1 MAIENDPAQSATS
14 PKPAAA
20 TPAKAATNSKTRTST
35 KAKAKAKAKPTGK
48 AAPKR
53 KAERSPVRKSAE
65 KALHVYL
72 GVIGKGL
79 DSLEE
84 NMESARKKRERR
96 VKELEKRGS
105 QLRKEIKK
113 RVDDYEVKS
122 FDELYEDGKARF
134 EKLQRRAEEA
144 TADIR
149 EKLSLKKAA

>member
-35 KAKAKAKAKPTGK
+35 KAKAKPTGK

-144 TADIR
+144 TTDIR
-149 EKLSLKKAA
+149 EKLSFKKAA

>member
-35 KAKAKAKAKPTGK
+35 KAKPTGK

-134 EKLQRRAEEA
+134 EKLQQRAEEA

>member
-14 PKPAAA
+14 QKPAAA
-20 TPAKAATNSKTRTST
+20 TPAKTATNSKTRTG
-35 KAKAKAKAKPTGK
+35 AKAKATSK

-53 KAERSPVRKSAE
+53 KAEQSSVRKSAE

-105 QLRKEIKK
+105 QLRKQIKK

-122 FDELYEDGKARF
+122 IDDLYEDGKARF

>member
-1 MAIENDPAQSATS
+1 MAIENDTPQSASS

-20 TPAKAATNSKTRTST
+20 TGTKASTNSKTRAGAKGKATTS
-35 KAKAKAKAKPTGK
+35 K

-53 KAERSPVRKSAE
+53 KAEQPSVRKSAE

-72 GVIGKGL
+72 GVIGKDL

-105 QLRKEIKK
+105 QLRKQIKK

-134 EKLQRRAEEA
+134 EKLQQRAEEA